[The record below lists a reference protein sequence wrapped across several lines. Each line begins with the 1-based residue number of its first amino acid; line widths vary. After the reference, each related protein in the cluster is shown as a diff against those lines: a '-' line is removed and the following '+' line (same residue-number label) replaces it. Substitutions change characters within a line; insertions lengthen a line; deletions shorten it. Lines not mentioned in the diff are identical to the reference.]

1 MSSRLYTTSQV
12 RSFDRSAIETL
23 EIPGYELMQRAA
35 AAAWRVLR
43 AKWPQ
48 ARRIAVFCG
57 SGNNGGDG
65 YLLACLVRESGLE
78 AFVVELAPPA
88 RAGDAERAC
97 AQWHA
102 AGGQTVR
109 ADAQLPLVDV
119 HVDALFG
126 TGLTRAI
133 DGDARILIE
142 RLNASARPLLALDV
156 PSGIDANTGSV
167 LGIAARAAA
176 TISFVAHKRGLFTG
190 AALDHCG
197 ELFLDTLGLPD
208 SLFKTTL
215 ADTRLMVM
223 RRMMRW
229 LGARQRDANKGNFGH
244 VLAIGSDAGM
254 GGAIR
259 LSSEAALRV
268 GAGLVSVAT
277 RPENVAAM
285 NAARP
290 ELMARG
296 VVDSA
301 QLQSM
306 LQRADVIAIGPGLGN
321 SEWSKTLWQAALDA
335 GKPTLLDAD
344 GLNLLVDNPR
354 RLPQPVVITPH
365 PGEAARLL
373 ECDIATIQRDR
384 FAAAIELARRYRAV
398 AVLKGAGSLVA
409 HPEGGVVVCPWGN
422 PGMASGGMGDVLTGV
437 IAGLLAQGINH
448 WRAARLGVGLHAQ
461 AGDVAAADGGQAG
474 LLASDLFMPLRHLR
488 NAQADN
494 G

>member
-1 MSSRLYTTSQV
+1 MSSRLYSTNQV

-23 EIPGYELMQRAA
+23 GIPGYDLMQRAA
-35 AAAWRVLR
+35 TAAWHVLR

-57 SGNNGGDG
+57 AGNNGGDG
-65 YLLACLVRESGLE
+65 YLLACLVREAGLE

-97 AQWHA
+97 AQWRS

-109 ADAQLPLVDV
+109 ADAELPLADV

-133 DGDARILIE
+133 DGDARKLIE
-142 RLNASARPLLALDV
+142 RLNASGRPLLALDL

-167 LGIAARAAA
+167 LGIAVRATV

-197 ELFLDTLGLPD
+197 EMLLDTLELPD
-208 SLFKTTL
+208 SIFKQTL

-229 LGARQRDANKGNFGH
+229 LPPRQRDANKGIFGH
-244 VLAIGSDAGM
+244 VLAVGSDAGM

-277 RPENVAAM
+277 RPENVAPM

-296 VVDSA
+296 VVAVA
-301 QLQSM
+301 QLAP
-306 LQRADVIAIGPGLGN
+306 LLERADVVAIGPGLGD
-321 SEWSKTLWQAALDA
+321 SEWAKTLWQTALDA
-335 GKPTLLDAD
+335 GKPTVLDAD
-344 GLNLLVDNPR
+344 GLNLLASHPR

-373 ECDIATIQRDR
+373 ECDSATIQRDR
-384 FAAAIELARRYRAV
+384 FAAVIELARRFRAV
-398 AVLKGAGSLVA
+398 TVLKGAGSLVA
-409 HPEGGVVVCPWGN
+409 HPEGGVLVCPWGN
-422 PGMASGGMGDVLTGV
+422 PGMASAGMGDVLTGV
-437 IAGLLAQGINH
+437 IAGLLAQGLNC
-448 WRAARLGVGLHAQ
+448 WRAARLGVALHAQ
-461 AGDVAAADGGQAG
+461 AGDAAAAEAGQAG
-474 LLASDLFMPLRHLR
+474 LLASDLFVPLRRLR
-488 NAQADN
+488 NAQVDN